1 MRCRPIAVLAL
12 VSSANGCVIARGALN
27 VVPTHANLVGVD
39 APGLDAWQADAYSTL
54 DAARTN
60 DAPVSAPEDV
70 YTTPDAVFPRDAS
83 TPPDTGC
90 NGADEDGDGLRAPCD
105 PWPCGALPPSIPASV
120 TGSDITISNVSID
133 GSGNTTVAR
142 SGESLNA
149 AMRFVIVD
157 GACTGCI
164 KQIEVGTVPGARSGC
179 IYEGDPPASSSMGG
193 ASNLFT
199 MPSVTSPTR
208 VDLRFSLRQ
217 DYDCG
222 GNWWGGTPSA
232 PPREPGASQT
242 FGAICVV
249 P

>member
-1 MRCRPIAVLAL
+1 MPVRPIALLAL
-12 VSSANGCVIARGALN
+12 VWSANGCVITRGALN
-27 VVPTHANLVGVD
+27 AVPTDANLVGVD
-39 APGLDAWQADAYSTL
+39 APRLDAWQPDAHSAL

-60 DAPVSAPEDV
+60 DAFIWAGEDV
-70 YTTPDAVFPRDAS
+70 HTTPDRDAF
-83 TPPDTGC
+83 TPPDSGC

-105 PWPCGALPPSIPASV
+105 PWPCGVSPPAIPASV

-133 GSGNTTVAR
+133 GFGNTTVAR
-142 SGESLNA
+142 SGESLNT

-179 IYEGDPPASSSMGG
+179 IYEGDPPASSSMGS

-208 VDLRFSLRQ
+208 IDLRFNLRQ
-217 DYDCG
+217 DYVCG
-222 GNWWGGTPSA
+222 ENWWGGTPSA
-232 PPREPGASQT
+232 PPREPGTSQT